1 MAKVKRRRTNPGPGK
16 VGGDG
21 FTDRQRAFVRERRAD
36 TVAPMWQIME
46 RAGYLGTRSQL
57 GVKAVALMAKP
68 EVSAAVFAP
77 SPVAERDISDED
89 GLKREL
95 RRFFLSVVRSS
106 ATAADKI
113 KAADKLGSTLQ
124 GFYQPVSVDLKGRVT
139 MEGIVRAM
147 GGAPDEDQPALP
159 EHLDHKEAN

>member
-1 MAKVKRRRTNPGPGK
+1 MRKRRTNPGAGK
-16 VGGDG
+16 KGSDG
-21 FTDRQRAFVRERRAD
+21 HTDRQRAFVRERRAD

-46 RAGYLGTRSQL
+46 RAGFIGSRTQL
-57 GVKAVALMAKP
+57 GVKAKALMAKP
-68 EVSAAVFAP
+68 TISAAIFAP
-77 SPVAERDISDED
+77 NPVAEKEIDDET

-95 RRFFLSVVRSS
+95 RKFFLSVVRSS

-124 GFYQPVSVDLKGRVT
+124 GFYQPVSVDLRGKVT

-147 GGAPDEDQPALP
+147 GGAPEEDKPAPQLTL
-159 EHLDHKEAN
+159 EGAS